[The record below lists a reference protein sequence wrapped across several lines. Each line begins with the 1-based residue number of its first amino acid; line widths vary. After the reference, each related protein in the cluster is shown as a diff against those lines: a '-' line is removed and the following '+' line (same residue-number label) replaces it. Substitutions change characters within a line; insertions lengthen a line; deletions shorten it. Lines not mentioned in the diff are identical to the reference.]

1 MRYLRWWAV
10 AALLAGSG
18 CTTSAAPSAVAAGG
32 AQADAGADGG
42 ASFVDGFQDLLGG
55 TDGTAATA
63 ADGDAAWTDAPS
75 DLAAGSDAAN
85 PAVDAD
91 TGETAPGAAADA
103 GQDSSAE
110 AGAAADTDTAA
121 ADTAVADAAAADA
134 GPAEPQG
141 PTWDLAAVADPA
153 TAACSFTG
161 EHTVLKGLTQVKA
174 YSVSYLSWESQG
186 GKLKPILIRGF
197 AARPAAGSGKLP
209 GVVLAHGLGGH
220 STEAS
225 AVELAARLGY
235 FVVAYTGPGGGDSP
249 ANTSEGKAASADS
262 GYRMFDTL
270 VDIRG
275 SWFWGH
281 TTAAMRAV
289 TCLGTR
295 GDVDPT
301 KLGITGF
308 SAGGVAS
315 LLVAGHDPRVVA
327 AVPMSGTLAWDVAT
341 QAPKA
346 WQHSLLQKAGLSI
359 ASPEWQKLMEGLIQP
374 AAALAGAKAKVLML
388 NGTTDEFFPLTAH
401 KATFDALPGGDKRTS
416 LAGNF
421 DHGCYQVSGGEPK
434 AEIENRAKLRA
445 EGGQKMWFGK
455 WFGSAQFAYVP
466 VAPQVS
472 AQPVGA
478 ATLISAVVDPGGSQ
492 LQVEEVRAWASGDN
506 AFFFASATLDAGK
519 GGLWSKLV
527 PIALPANAVWFV
539 DVQYKTKSLLPD
551 RFSISSPPT
560 VAAGLIPAIR
570 GIDNCL

>member
-1 MRYLRWWAV
+1 MGNLRTWAAV
-10 AALLAGSG
+10 VGLALAGCG
-18 CTTSAAPSAVAAGG
+18 NSAAPAGAG
-32 AQADAGADGG
+32 MAADANGADGSSAFG
-42 ASFVDGFQDLLGG
+42 DGFQDGLG
-55 TDGTAATA
+55 DSAASDA
-63 ADGDAAWTDAPS
+63 DAAG
-75 DLAAGSDAAN
+75 AGSDAASGSDAAPVADEVPGPDAVADAT

-91 TGETAPGAAADA
+91 QSAGDAATDASSDGGATSDESSDSVAETAS
-103 GQDSSAE
+103 DS
-110 AGAAADTDTAA
+110 
-121 ADTAVADAAAADA
+121 
-134 GPAEPQG
+134 GPAQPDG
-141 PTWDLAAVADPA
+141 PTWDLAAVADPS
-153 TAACSFTG
+153 TAACAFTG
-161 EHTVLKGLTQVKA
+161 EHTVLKELTQVKA
-174 YSVSYLSWESQG
+174 WSVSYWSWESNN

-197 AARPAAGSGKLP
+197 AARPASGSAKLP

-249 ANTSEGKAASADS
+249 ANTSEGKGANADS

-270 VDIRG
+270 VDVRG

-289 TCLGTR
+289 TCLTTR
-295 GDVDPT
+295 GDVDAT
-301 KLGITGF
+301 KLGVTGF

-327 AVPMSGTLAWDVAT
+327 AVPMSGTLGWDVAT

-346 WQHSLLQKAGLSI
+346 WQHTLLQKAGLTT
-359 ASPEWQKLMEGLIQP
+359 ASPEWQKLMDGLIKP
-374 AAALAGAKAKVLML
+374 GTALAGATAKVLML

-401 KATFDALPGGDKRTS
+401 KATFDALPGADKRTS

-421 DHGCYQVSGGEPK
+421 DHGCYQISGGEPK
-434 AEIENRAKLRA
+434 ADIENRAKLRA

-455 WFGSAQFAYVP
+455 WFGNAQFAYVP
-466 VAPQVS
+466 AAPQVS
-472 AQPVGA
+472 AQPVGG
-478 ATLISAVVDPGGSQ
+478 ATLISAVVDSGGSE

-519 GGLWSKLV
+519 AGLWSKVV
-527 PIALPANAVWFV
+527 PISLPPNAVWFV
-539 DVQYKTKSLLPD
+539 DVQYKTKKLLAD

-560 VAAGLIPAIR
+560 VPAGLIPAIR